1 MEDVPRRPI
10 NKQQDI
16 AVNLKV
22 SALMDGDGHWDHN
35 ILSHLFPENEMQRI
49 LKTQVGNAVDREL
62 WAFSKNGAYTVK
74 SGYELASKVKETMAL
89 QDASTQPEALE
100 LKRSIWKVPTVPKI
114 CNFLWRATSGAL
126 AVAERLNTRGM
137 HLDSRCKLCLK
148 DGESIEHV
156 LFKCDVAQE
165 AWAIAGFQPLSNF
178 NSMSLVELMSA
189 YLRMM
194 SSDSIPERQRR
205 SIPWILWAI
214 WKNRNLILYA
224 DTQESLIFHI
234 QQAIEEARLWNEVNL
249 RQEPVDNLGLNG
261 EKKRWEAPLF
271 GVVKCNLH
279 SNWRNDKLHCGVAYI
294 IGDHQGNVLH
304 HARGDAITSSPNR
317 LTSELRCLI
326 WTLRSMKD
334 LGYTE
339 TMIGSDFKDVGEA
352 IQELCLMF
360 QSVVF
365 ETESILSNQI
375 AREIARSVLRDG
387 RFNSYL
393 ALGGPSW
400 IHQRILRE
408 ASSNCP

>member
-1 MEDVPRRPI
+1 MKWGLIKSIGDGKTTYVWSQNWIMEDVPHRPI
-10 NKQQDI
+10 NKLQDI

-22 SALMDGDGHWDHN
+22 SALMDGDGHWDRN
-35 ILSHLFPENEMQRI
+35 ILSHLFPENEMQHI
-49 LKTQVGNAVDREL
+49 LKMQVGNAVDREI

-74 SGYELASKVKETMAL
+74 SGYELASKVKEAMAL
-89 QDASTQPEALE
+89 QDASMQPEALE

-114 CNFLWRATSGAL
+114 RNFLWRATSGAL

-137 HLDSRCKLCLK
+137 HFDSRCKLCLK

-165 AWAIAGFQPLSNF
+165 AWALAGFQPLSNF
-178 NSMSLVELMSA
+178 NSMYLVELMSA

-261 EKKRWEAPLF
+261 EKKRWEAPF
-271 GVVKCNLH
+271 F
-279 SNWRNDKLHCGVAYI
+279 WCGQV
-294 IGDHQGNVLH
+294 
-304 HARGDAITSSPNR
+304 
-317 LTSELRCLI
+317 
-326 WTLRSMKD
+326 
-334 LGYTE
+334 
-339 TMIGSDFKDVGEA
+339 
-352 IQELCLMF
+352 
-360 QSVVF
+360 
-365 ETESILSNQI
+365 
-375 AREIARSVLRDG
+375 
-387 RFNSYL
+387 
-393 ALGGPSW
+393 
-400 IHQRILRE
+400 
-408 ASSNCP
+408 